1 MMAGRVRID
10 RMFPGAN
17 GPSANVPSMSN
28 ETVLSTSSLQRK
40 KTHEEWAYELRKL
53 IAEKYANSTIRGI
66 FDQGYYDT
74 IMSDDEL
81 LNGIKKK
88 FHTMTLR
95 DVEVFVEEYRL
106 NMLFC

>member
-40 KTHEEWAYELRKL
+40 KTHEEWAYEFRKL
-53 IAEKYANSTIRGI
+53 IAERYSVDSRGVFDHHYYSDVTSDYYLLEAIR
-66 FDQGYYDT
+66 
-74 IMSDDEL
+74 
-81 LNGIKKK
+81 KK
-88 FHTMTLR
+88 FHTMTLQE
-95 DVEVFVEEYRL
+95 VEVCVESFRL
-106 NMLFC
+106 NMLFGQ